1 MDFGGDFV
9 NLKEAFQAQNT
20 INNLFEHAQRY
31 LNITDNVVTVKE
43 KHFRSKAVEGQTDE
57 TFDTTNLESKKFP
70 ADNII
75 DFLLKLIDER
85 EKLAH
90 AINNAKANMDFDL
103 DTAVDTNRKR
113 HSLVGTLDWLTSL
126 KSSNVVQKNQGR
138 GYVFN
143 NEGNQTEYRY
153 DIERVQTIDFDRNR
167 LRRIVKGLYKKADEV
182 SNNIDLALL
191 NTKVDYE
198 FPFDM
203 HGDNDSIIEEYIN
216 SISNN

>member
-1 MDFGGDFV
+1 M

-20 INNLFEHAQRY
+20 INNLFNHAQDY
-31 LNITDNVVTVKE
+31 LNRIDNVVTVKE

-57 TFDTTNLESKKFP
+57 IYDVTNVESKKFP
-70 ADNII
+70 ADKII
-75 DFLLKLIDER
+75 EFLLKLIDER

-90 AINNAKANMDFDL
+90 AVAAAKAKMDFDL
-103 DTAVDTNRKR
+103 DTAVYTNKNR
-113 HSLVGTLDWLTSL
+113 HSLAGTLDWMTSL
-126 KSSNVVQKNQGR
+126 QSSNIVQKNQGR

-153 DIERVQTIDFDRNR
+153 DIERIQTIDFDRNK
-167 LRRIVKGLYKKADEV
+167 LRKIVKALYNKADEV

-198 FPFDM
+198 FPFDV
-203 HGDNDSIIEEYIN
+203 HGDNNSIIEEYIN
-216 SISNN
+216 SSN